1 MVKKVIVLGC
11 RGRMGRLAVEAL
23 NKDPRFTVSQALSR
37 EDDLDQALEK
47 DHGEIVVDLTL
58 PDVVFDNAKKVL
70 EKKKS
75 LVIGASGLTSDQI
88 DWLKSICAER
98 EVCCAIIPNF
108 SIACALMVQASKMI
122 APYIP
127 DVEVIEYHHK
137 QKKDAPSATAK
148 HTAKVIKQ
156 SQSQAGLEHKQ
167 TVIPIHSIR
176 NNGFVATQDV
186 IFGQAGESLLLRHT
200 THDRLAFMPGLLWV
214 CANLEKHKGL
224 VIGLEKM
231 LSISI

>member
-1 MVKKVIVLGC
+1 
-11 RGRMGRLAVEAL
+11 
-23 NKDPRFTVSQALSR
+23 
-37 EDDLDQALEK
+37 
-47 DHGEIVVDLTL
+47 
-58 PDVVFDNAKKVL
+58 
-70 EKKKS
+70 
-75 LVIGASGLTSDQI
+75 
-88 DWLKSICAER
+88 
-98 EVCCAIIPNF
+98 
-108 SIACALMVQASKMI
+108 MVQASKMI

-148 HTAKVIKQ
+148 HTAEVIKQ
-156 SQSQAGLEHKQ
+156 SQRQGLGHEQ
-167 TVIPIHSIR
+167 TVVPIHSIR

-231 LSISI
+231 LSISM